1 MKTAYCIPVETGRGH
16 TWERLSENS
25 RKNSEQ
31 TCNITQRRTTLKNK
45 AKSHRKKT
53 TISETSK
60 PQETAHSK
68 WKAGKINLALTGQDI
83 SERVR
88 QREPARERERE
99 REKKKEKNRKEKK
112 RKEKKEK
119 KKERKKEGKK
129 ERKKGK
135 PK

>member
-45 AKSHRKKT
+45 AKPHRKKS

-99 REKKKEKNRKEKK
+99 KKKEKK
-112 RKEKKEK
+112 RKEKKR
-119 KKERKKEGKK
+119 KERKKERRK